1 MVQACDLKVSII
13 VPGFNDQDYIAR
25 ALQSCSN
32 QTYGNIEIIAVD
44 DGSTDGT
51 RAAMEAQGRLD
62 SRLSVVAL
70 DSNSGTHNARR
81 AGLEQSTGH
90 LVIFLDGDDELAPEA
105 CARAAEEFVRAPY
118 DILHFSTRVI
128 SDGKVDIGRVI
139 ALQRWEYPVGGELY
153 GWDIL
158 EQSFLHHE
166 YSYSAACKAYAAPLV
181 KDAFA
186 QLGDV
191 WCDAGEDALEY
202 FAIASMASIYR
213 GLPGQYLYTYHL
225 GDGGSEHDSLDEAG
239 FARMLRLKSSVDAM
253 ERFASQRQDGRDYR
267 EVLDFH
273 YRDQLGV
280 AVQAWAEDVEDSAKE
295 ACLRKLME
303 VWPQDDLVDC
313 LCTYGTPA
321 MEVAERVLGPGLQ
334 LTEEQLRA
342 WGFADGR
349 QEMLEEYKKGLF
361 FRLGRL
367 SRVVSR
373 KAHTA
378 LRLAGIEVEEGGHA
392 D

>member
-1 MVQACDLKVSII
+1 MMRACDLKVSII

-25 ALQSCSN
+25 ALQSCLG
-32 QTYGNIEIIAVD
+32 QTHRNTEIIAVD

-51 RAAMEAQGRLD
+51 CAAMQAQARLD
-62 SRLSVVAL
+62 PRLSVIAL
-70 DSNSGTHNARR
+70 DGNSGTHNARR
-81 AGLEQSTGH
+81 SGLEQSSGQ

-118 DILHFSTRVI
+118 DILHFSTRVV
-128 SDGKVDIGRVI
+128 SDGKVDISRVV
-139 ALQRWEYPVGGELY
+139 ALQRWEYPVAGELY

-202 FAIASMASIYR
+202 FAIASLASIYR
-213 GLPGQYLYTYHL
+213 GLPGEYLYTYHL
-225 GDGGSEHDSLDEAG
+225 GDGGSEHGSLDEAG
-239 FARMLRLKSSVDAM
+239 FARMLRLKSSVDAIG
-253 ERFASQRQDGRDYR
+253 RFAAQRQDGHDYR
-267 EVLDFH
+267 EVVDFH

-280 AVQAWAEDVEDSAKE
+280 AVQAWVADVEDSAKQ
-295 ACLRKLME
+295 ACLRKLLE
-303 VWPQDDLVDC
+303 VWPEGELIDC

-321 MEVAERVLGPGLQ
+321 MEVAVEVLGPGFEP
-334 LTEEQLRA
+334 TEDQLRA
-342 WGFADGR
+342 WGYADGR
-349 QEMLEEYKKGLF
+349 REALAEYEGDALFRLDKGL
-361 FRLGRL
+361 RIL
-367 SRVVSR
+367 SR
-373 KAHTA
+373 KFHTA
-378 LRLAGIEVEEGGHA
+378 LRLAGLEREGDGNA